1 MLRYSRLSVFVLV
14 LGTLL
19 LGLFLS
25 TPKAFA
31 QGGSGNSSESS
42 ASEARAVATPQ
53 PASTNKTGP
62 VAAVGGKID
71 PTTNA
76 TTPYGVYTCDWISC
90 SHYLKRSV
98 TRTIADKVARYQ
110 NASTATIAGAFAV
123 ACAPLGGVGAAVCGA
138 VGGIYGGYAIDQFLA
153 ARSRNACIRL
163 RQILVGPPIIYIYVD
178 NGANCKN

>member
-1 MLRYSRLSVFVLV
+1 MLNYRRLSIFALVLV
-14 LGTLL
+14 TLL

-31 QGGSGNSSESS
+31 QGGSGNSSKNSESETQAFATPRPAPTNELGS
-42 ASEARAVATPQ
+42 AVAR
-53 PASTNKTGP
+53 S
-62 VAAVGGKID
+62 GKID

-123 ACAPLGGVGAAVCGA
+123 ACAPIGGVGAVVCGS
-138 VGGIYGGYAIDQFLA
+138 VGAIYGGYAIDQFLA

-163 RQILVGPPIIYIYVD
+163 RQILIGPPIIYIYVD